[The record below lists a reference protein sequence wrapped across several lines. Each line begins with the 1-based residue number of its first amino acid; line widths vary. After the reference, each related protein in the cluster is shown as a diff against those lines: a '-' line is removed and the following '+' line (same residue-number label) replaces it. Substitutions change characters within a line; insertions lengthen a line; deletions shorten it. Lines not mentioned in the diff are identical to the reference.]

1 MNTKSI
7 TTQSGFSIPAI
18 GFGTW
23 QVTGQQCY
31 DSVLKA
37 IQLGYRHID
46 TAAIYGNHIEVGK
59 AIKDSGVDRSELF
72 VTTKL
77 WMSDMS
83 SESVEPAVLLALK
96 ELQLEYI
103 DLYLIHWPSND
114 IDVKDTLSAMQ
125 KLKEQ
130 GKLLNLGISNCT
142 ISNVQKAIDTGIT
155 IVNNQVEFHPS
166 LYQKELLEFC
176 KAKDIILTAYSPL
189 ARGQDL
195 ELPTIIELAKK
206 YNKSPSQIILR
217 WLIQHDIVVIPK
229 TTHED
234 RMAENLDI
242 FDWSITDEDMILID
256 NLNSNNRVVNPSF
269 AQF

>member
-1 MNTKSI
+1 MNTKQI

-23 QVTGQQCY
+23 QVTGQECY

-46 TAAIYGNHIEVGK
+46 TAAIYGNHVEVGK
-59 AIKDSGVDRSELF
+59 AIIDSGVPRSELF
-72 VTTKL
+72 ITTKL
-77 WMSDMS
+77 WMSDMEPS
-83 SESVEPAVLLALK
+83 LVEGAIHRALE

-103 DLYLIHWPSND
+103 DLYLIHWPSQD
-114 IDVKDTLSAMQ
+114 IEVSETLTVIAKCQ
-125 KLKEQ
+125 KQ
-130 GKLLNLGISNCT
+130 GLIKNIGISNCT
-142 ISNVQKAIDTGIT
+142 ISNTQKAIDSGIT

-166 LYQKELLEFC
+166 LYQQELLEFC
-176 KAKDIILTAYSPL
+176 KANDIILTAYSPL

-195 ELPTIIELAKK
+195 ELEVIVELATK
-206 YNKSPSQIILR
+206 YNQSPSQIILR

-229 TTHED
+229 TINES
-234 RMAENLDI
+234 RMAENLDV
-242 FDWSITDEDMILID
+242 FDWNISDEDMIKID
-256 NLNSNNRVVNPSF
+256 NLNSDNRVINPSF

>member
-1 MNTKSI
+1 MNTQSI

-37 IQLGYRHID
+37 IQLGHRHID

-83 SESVEPAVLLALK
+83 ADQVEPAVLLALE

-103 DLYLIHWPSND
+103 DLYLIHWPSKD
-114 IDVKDTLSAMQ
+114 IDVKDTLTAMQ
-125 KLKEQ
+125 KLKDQ

-142 ISNVQKAIDTGIT
+142 ISNVQKAINTAIT

-166 LYQKELLEFC
+166 LYQQELLEFC
-176 KAKDIILTAYSPL
+176 KANDIILTAYSPL

-195 ELPTIIELAKK
+195 ELPAIIKLAKK
-206 YNKSPSQIILR
+206 YKQSPSQIILR

-229 TTHED
+229 TTNAD

>member
-1 MNTKSI
+1 MNTKII
-7 TTQSGFSIPAI
+7 TTRSGFSIPAI

-23 QVTGQQCY
+23 QVTGQECY

-46 TAAIYGNHIEVGK
+46 TAAIYWNHIEVGK
-59 AIKDSGVDRSELF
+59 AIKDSGVNRSELF

-83 SESVEPAVLLALK
+83 IDQVEPAVLLALQ

-103 DLYLIHWPSND
+103 DLYLIHWPSKD
-114 IDVKDTLSAMQ
+114 IDVQDTLSAMQ
-125 KLKEQ
+125 KLKSS

-142 ISNVQKAIDTGIT
+142 ITNVQKAIDTGIT

-176 KAKDIILTAYSPL
+176 KANNIIITAYSPL

-195 ELPTIIELAKK
+195 ELPVIIKLAKK
-206 YNKSPSQIILR
+206 YNKSTSQIILR

-229 TTHED
+229 TVNEQ

-242 FDWSITDEDMILID
+242 FDWNIADEDMVLID
-256 NLNSNNRVVNPSF
+256 NLDSNNRVVKPSF
-269 AQF
+269 SQF

>member
-1 MNTKSI
+1 MNINTI
-7 TTQSGFSIPAI
+7 TTKSGFSIPAI

-59 AIKDSGVDRSELF
+59 AIKASGIDRSELF
-72 VTTKL
+72 ITTKL
-77 WMSDMS
+77 WMSDIS
-83 SESVEPAVLLALK
+83 ADQVEPAVLLALE
-96 ELQLEYI
+96 ELQLDYI
-103 DLYLIHWPSND
+103 DLYLIHWPSKD
-114 IDVKDTLSAMQ
+114 IEVKDTLSAMQ
-125 KLKEQ
+125 KLKDQ

-142 ISNVQKAIDTGIT
+142 ITNVQKAIDTGIT

-176 KAKDIILTAYSPL
+176 KANDIILTAYSPL

-195 ELPTIIELAKK
+195 ELPVIIELAKK

-229 TTHED
+229 TTNEH
-234 RMAENLDI
+234 RMDENLCI
-242 FDWSITDEDMILID
+242 FDWTIGDEDMLIID
-256 NLNSNNRVVNPSF
+256 NLNSDNRVINPNF
-269 AQF
+269 GQF